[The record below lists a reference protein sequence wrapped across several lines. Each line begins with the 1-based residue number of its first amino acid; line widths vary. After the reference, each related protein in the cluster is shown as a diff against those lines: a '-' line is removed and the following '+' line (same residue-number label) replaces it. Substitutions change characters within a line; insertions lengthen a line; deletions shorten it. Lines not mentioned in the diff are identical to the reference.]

1 MLDIKDIDEKTL
13 KKEIEFLLKVMSC
26 IVDVNYIDYYKGSD
40 DMKPSER
47 LGLLR
52 YADDIVETDLF
63 KETVRSRKK
72 YKQLLKKL
80 FELNMEYVS
89 VYNNAYTNSGL
100 RMILE
105 AQQHFMDFGKY
116 NENNEDR
123 RDNTDMD

>member
-52 YADDIVETDLF
+52 YADDI
-63 KETVRSRKK
+63 
-72 YKQLLKKL
+72 
-80 FELNMEYVS
+80 
-89 VYNNAYTNSGL
+89 
-100 RMILE
+100 
-105 AQQHFMDFGKY
+105 
-116 NENNEDR
+116 
-123 RDNTDMD
+123 

>member
-1 MLDIKDIDEKTL
+1 MLDVKDFDEKTL
-13 KKEIEFLLKVMSC
+13 KNEIEFLLKVMSC
-26 IVDVNYIDYYKGSD
+26 IVDVNYMDYYKGSD

-47 LGLLR
+47 LGLLK
-52 YADDIVETDLF
+52 YADNIVETDLF
-63 KETVRSRKK
+63 KQTVKSRKK

-89 VYNNAYTNSGL
+89 VYNNAYTNSAL
-100 RMILE
+100 RMILD

-123 RDNTDMD
+123 RDNTNMD